1 VEMFKER
8 SKVQEKFKGS
18 KKFNLGTIFQ
28 MKNHSIAFEVSH
40 FSSHECSEKS
50 VDWRRCSKNVQ
61 KVQGKFKGSKKFNL
75 GTIFQM
81 KNHSIASEVSHFT
94 SYECSEKSLD

>member
-1 VEMFKER
+1 MSMISCGAFSIFKRFSAREKPFHEMPMAENEDYLGAWEE
-8 SKVQEKFKGS
+8 SSMKFKSSIGS

-50 VDWRRCSKNVQ
+50 LDWRD
-61 KVQGKFKGSKKFNL
+61 F
-75 GTIFQM
+75 
-81 KNHSIASEVSHFT
+81 
-94 SYECSEKSLD
+94 